1 LQKQRSSLVRP
12 AYDQLLAWHARH
24 VTSSVLLHSVAT
36 CCPATQLLQFTH
48 ARLAYLSVL
57 AAL

>member
-1 LQKQRSSLVRP
+1 MQGSSSVRP

-24 VTSSVLLHSVAT
+24 VTLCVLLHSVAT
-36 CCPATQLLQFTH
+36 CWFAAQAVQFTH
-48 ARLAYLSVL
+48 ARFAYLSVL